1 MGESLLKLRAT
12 GFERTISSS
21 FRPLLF
27 NLVALYHL
35 KSLKRFEDF
44 QEKMEVDED
53 VQFVE
58 EFDGIER
65 HLVLPGDLVTSHP
78 DFMRGHGTF
87 LSNESE
93 LISSVAGRV
102 TQINKLISVHAP
114 RARFVG
120 ETGDVVVGRI
130 MEVQVGQRRW
140 KVETSA
146 RLDSVLLLNHINL
159 PGGELRRKTIEDE
172 MMMRSYFKEGDLIVS
187 EVQSTFQDGSLSL
200 HTRSLRYGRVGQ
212 GTLVRVPPFLVER
225 CKTLFHNL
233 PSLGIHL
240 VLANN
245 GYIWISPSRT
255 DEEIEYGFDLSLEPL
270 PLTTRQ
276 SIARMRNCI
285 HIMKSGKILLNL
297 TSCVKCYQ
305 ESMEFQVHQL
315 LEERIIGLILTR
327 LRKKTRRLKP

>member
-1 MGESLLKLRAT
+1 
-12 GFERTISSS
+12 
-21 FRPLLF
+21 
-27 NLVALYHL
+27 
-35 KSLKRFEDF
+35 
-44 QEKMEVDED
+44 MELDDDVKFVDE
-53 VQFVE
+53 FE
-58 EFDGIER
+58 GLER
-65 HLVLPGDLVTSHP
+65 HVVLPGDLVTTHSG
-78 DFMRGHGTF
+78 FMRGHGTF
-87 LSNESE
+87 LNPDGE

-130 MEVQVGQRRW
+130 IEVQVGQRRW
-140 KVETSA
+140 KVETGA

-159 PGGELRRKTIEDE
+159 PGGELRRKTTEDE
-172 MMMRSYFKEGDLIVS
+172 MMMRSYFKEGDLIVA

-225 CKTLFHNL
+225 CKVLFHNL
-233 PSLGIHL
+233 PMIGVHL

-255 DEEIEYGFDLSLEPL
+255 DEEIEYGFDLSLEPM

-285 HIMKSGKILLNL
+285 HIMKIGKILLNAS
-297 TSCVKCYQ
+297 SCTKCFE
-305 ESMEFQVHQL
+305 ESMEFEVREL
-315 LEERIIGLILTR
+315 LEEKVIDKIFS
-327 LRKKTRRLKP
+327 RLKEKTKRLTT